1 MNSLLIFLN
10 VPLNT
15 LYLPPSVTNL
25 TLNQANLLTDLIT
38 DNSEVIPEVSDSGE
52 LIAKKGLYLEGLFE
66 LNPTSA
72 LNTIDLEGGALG
84 YNSYKILE

>member
-1 MNSLLIFLN
+1 M
-10 VPLNT
+10 
-15 LYLPPSVTNL
+15 YLPPSVTSL

-38 DNSEVIPEVSDSGE
+38 DSSEAIPEVTESGD

-66 LNPTSA
+66 DTPTSA
-72 LNTIDLEGGALG
+72 LNTINLEGGALG